1 MAIKNVKGM
10 SACVLGLLVLAGG
23 ERAMAATDQDVMRMD
38 LNYEDQRLNRHYQ
51 EAVELLDAGQRQ
63 QLRMAQREWLAWR
76 DRECKSAGKV
86 GNHDDWIEAVIAD
99 RVQWECVVAA
109 TAARATELRRE
120 IAGVRDTQYPSRFNP
135 YSRNRKRTVIHRN
148 TGKWYYEVT
157 WDVGWIAR
165 TYPGTTVFAGFVSD
179 LSPTGLTMK
188 LGSRGAQ
195 AGKERWG
202 LALDLDNG
210 HSYFSEDGHWQGGA
224 PGSGRGEIIK
234 TGYAYGA
241 RAFAYEHGNELL
253 TSGAFVTNFGD
264 ESFGDP
270 LPPGYRA
277 WRDQTCDDPQNS
289 RETALCLDQELRASD
304 QLINQS
310 YQRLMESLDTA
321 ERARLK
327 LEQQG
332 WIEERDRSCMQSNTT
347 SGDREAW
354 YRQLLRNTP
363 LALCVTRLSHQRDA
377 ELQQLLLPPAERG
390 KISMSQGSTTQA
402 RNFLDYQTLAGVKRS
417 SGKWY
422 FEVTVQRSG
431 IAGLRPTEFTF
442 GCGEFTTNTAA
453 TFNMKVTRMDEQEAP
468 LTLGFLVDLN
478 DSRLYGSEFGR
489 WVHGVPG
496 SQDGLL
502 LKRGGAYDCGVHS
515 SENMRD
521 LEQRGLIDVNF
532 GVRRKFMFE
541 IPEGAK
547 AFGSK

>member
-1 MAIKNVKGM
+1 M
-10 SACVLGLLVLAGG
+10 SAWVVGLLVVAGG
-23 ERAMAATDQDVMRMD
+23 ERALAATDRDVMRMD

-51 EAVELLDAGQRQ
+51 EAVELLDSAQRQ
-63 QLRMAQREWLAWR
+63 HLRTAQREWLAWR

-86 GNHDDWIEAVIAD
+86 GSRDGWVEAIIAD
-99 RVQWECVVAA
+99 PAQWDCVLAA

-135 YSRNRKRTVIHRN
+135 YSRNRKRTVILRN
-148 TGKWYYEVT
+148 TGKWYYEIT
-157 WDVGWIAR
+157 WDVGLIAR
-165 TYPGTTVFAGFVSD
+165 TYPGTTLFGGFVSD
-179 LSPTGLTMK
+179 LSPAGLTVK
-188 LGSRGAQ
+188 VGSSAAQ
-195 AGKERWG
+195 TGKDRWG

-210 HSYFSEDGHWQGGA
+210 HSYFSRNGLWQGGA
-224 PGSGRGEIIK
+224 PGSGRGEIIR

-264 ESFGDP
+264 ESFADP

-310 YQRLMESLDTA
+310 YQRLMETLDTA

-327 LEQQG
+327 QEQRG
-332 WIEERDRSCMQSNTT
+332 WIVERERSCMQSNST
-347 SGDREAW
+347 SGEREAW
-354 YRQLLRNTP
+354 YRQLLSNTP
-363 LALCVTRLSHQRDA
+363 QALCVTRFARQRDA
-377 ELQQLLLPPAERG
+377 ELQQRLLPPAERG
-390 KISMSQGSTTQA
+390 KVSMSQGSTTQA
-402 RNFLDYQTLAGVKRS
+402 RNFLDYQTLAEVKHS

-431 IAGLRPTEFTF
+431 IARLRPTEFTF

-468 LTLGFLVDLN
+468 LTLGFLVDLTN
-478 DSRLYGSEFGR
+478 GRLYGSEYGR

-502 LKRGGAYDCGVHS
+502 LKRGSAYDCGVHA

-532 GVRRKFMFE
+532 GVHRKFMFE

-547 AFGSK
+547 AFGGK